1 MPPPFRFAGANMQ
14 KLEKI
19 AATLFGVVFLLL
31 SFAVAVETTMRK
43 VFNVSLQGVDELG
56 GYCLAVGAS
65 LAFTLALISRA
76 HIRIDLIHDMLPRG
90 PRLFLNILSLLTL
103 AVTALV
109 MLAMAYY
116 SLRDSIALNSTAQT
130 PWATPIKYPQMVWIA
145 CLGLFAA
152 VASGYFVRVVWL
164 GLSGRSAELEA
175 KYSPRGAKEEL
186 KEELDDARA
195 RGVTGATGSAT

>member
-1 MPPPFRFAGANMQ
+1 MGGHVKQ
-14 KLEKI
+14 LEKI

-65 LAFTLALISRA
+65 LAFTLALVSRA
-76 HIRIDLIHDMLPRG
+76 HIRIDLIHDRLSRG
-90 PRLFLNILSLLTL
+90 PRIALNVLSMLTIT
-103 AVTALV
+103 ATALLL
-109 MLAMAYY
+109 LAMAYY

-152 VASGYFVRVVWL
+152 VSCGYGARVLWL
-164 GLSGRSAELEA
+164 AATGGGDILIRD
-175 KYSPRGAKEEL
+175 YSPRGAKEEL
-186 KEELDDARA
+186 KEEIDDAKA
-195 RGVTGATGSAT
+195 RGVEVADLPGEPK

>member
-1 MPPPFRFAGANMQ
+1 MKN
-14 KLEKI
+14 LEKV

-76 HIRIDLIHDMLPRG
+76 HIRIDLIHDRLPQG
-90 PRLFLNILSLLTL
+90 PRVALNVLAMLTVS
-103 AVTALV
+103 ATALLL
-109 MLAMAYY
+109 LAMAYY

-145 CLGLFAA
+145 SLGLFALVA
-152 VASGYFVRVVWL
+152 TGYGARVLWLAASGRVDALVHD
-164 GLSGRSAELEA
+164 
-175 KYSPRGAKEEL
+175 YSPRGAKEEL
-186 KEELDDARA
+186 KEELDDAKA
-195 RGVTGATGSAT
+195 RGVEVAAMPGESR

>member
-1 MPPPFRFAGANMQ
+1 MKN
-14 KLEKI
+14 LEKV

-76 HIRIDLIHDMLPRG
+76 HIRIDLIHDRLPQG
-90 PRLFLNILSLLTL
+90 PRVALNVLAMLTVS
-103 AVTALV
+103 ATALLL
-109 MLAMAYY
+109 LAMAYY

-145 CLGLFAA
+145 SLGLFALVA
-152 VASGYFVRVVWL
+152 AGYGARVLWLAASGRVDALVRD
-164 GLSGRSAELEA
+164 
-175 KYSPRGAKEEL
+175 YSPRGAKEEL
-186 KEELDDARA
+186 KEELDDAKA
-195 RGVTGATGSAT
+195 RGVEVAAMPGQSR

>member
-1 MPPPFRFAGANMQ
+1 MKN
-14 KLEKI
+14 LEKV

-31 SFAVAVETTMRK
+31 SFAVAGETTMRK

-76 HIRIDLIHDMLPRG
+76 HIRIDLIHDRLPQG
-90 PRLFLNILSLLTL
+90 PRVALNVLAMLTVS
-103 AVTALV
+103 ATALLL
-109 MLAMAYY
+109 LAMAYY

-145 CLGLFAA
+145 SLGLFAL
-152 VASGYFVRVVWL
+152 VATGYGARVLWL
-164 GLSGRSAELEA
+164 AANGRVDALVHD
-175 KYSPRGAKEEL
+175 YSPRGAKEEL
-186 KEELDDARA
+186 KEELDDA
-195 RGVTGATGSAT
+195 

>member
-1 MPPPFRFAGANMQ
+1 MKR
-14 KLEKI
+14 LEQV
-19 AATLFGVVFLLL
+19 AATLFGAVFLIL
-31 SFAVAVETTMRK
+31 SFAVALETFMRK

-56 GYCLAVGAS
+56 GYILAVGAS

-76 HIRIDLIHDMLPRG
+76 HIRIDLVHDRLARA
-90 PRLFLNILSLLTL
+90 PRLALNVI
-103 AVTALV
+103 AVLFITATAAF

-152 VASGYFVRVVWL
+152 VSAGYGLRVL
-164 GLSGRSAELEA
+164 LLAASGRSAEIEA
-175 KYSPRGAKEEL
+175 RYSPKGAKEEL
-186 KEELDDARA
+186 QEELDDVRA
-195 RGVTGATGSAT
+195 RGAAGGSAP

>member
-1 MPPPFRFAGANMQ
+1 MKN
-14 KLEKI
+14 LEKV

-76 HIRIDLIHDMLPRG
+76 HIRIDLIHDRLPQG
-90 PRLFLNILSLLTL
+90 PRVALNVLAMLTVS
-103 AVTALV
+103 ATALLL
-109 MLAMAYY
+109 LAMAYY

-145 CLGLFAA
+145 SLGLFAL
-152 VASGYFVRVVWL
+152 VATGYGARVLWL
-164 GLSGRSAELEA
+164 AANGRVDALVHD
-175 KYSPRGAKEEL
+175 YSPRGAKEEL
-186 KEELDDARA
+186 KEELDDAKA
-195 RGVTGATGSAT
+195 RGVEVAAMPGESR

>member
-1 MPPPFRFAGANMQ
+1 MKQ
-14 KLEKI
+14 LEKI

-31 SFAVAVETTMRK
+31 AFAVAVETTMRK

-65 LAFTLALISRA
+65 LAFTLALLSRA
-76 HIRIDLIHDMLPRG
+76 HIRIDLIHDRLSRG
-90 PRLFLNILSLLTL
+90 PRIALNVFAMLTIT
-103 AVTALV
+103 ATALL

-130 PWATPIKYPQMVWIA
+130 PWATPIKYPQMVWIT

-152 VASGYFVRVVWL
+152 VSCGYAVRVLWL
-164 GLSGRSAELEA
+164 AATGGGDALVRD
-175 KYSPRGAKEEL
+175 YSPRGAKEEL
-186 KEELDDARA
+186 QEELEDVRA
-195 RGVTGATGSAT
+195 RGVEVSVAAGERK

>member
-1 MPPPFRFAGANMQ
+1 MKQ
-14 KLEKI
+14 LEKI

-65 LAFTLALISRA
+65 LAFTLALLSRA
-76 HIRIDLIHDMLPRG
+76 HIRIDLIHDRLPRG
-90 PRLFLNILSLLTL
+90 PRIALNVLAMLTIT
-103 AVTALV
+103 ATALL

-130 PWATPIKYPQMVWIA
+130 PWATPIKYPQIVWIA

-152 VASGYFVRVVWL
+152 VSCGYGARVLWLAATSGGDMLLRD
-164 GLSGRSAELEA
+164 
-175 KYSPRGAKEEL
+175 YSPRGAEEEL
-186 KEELDDARA
+186 KEELDDAKA
-195 RGVTGATGSAT
+195 RGVEVAVMPGETK

>member
-1 MPPPFRFAGANMQ
+1 MKN
-14 KLEKI
+14 LEKV

-65 LAFTLALISRA
+65 LAFTLALVSRA
-76 HIRIDLIHDMLPRG
+76 HIRIDLIHDRLPQG
-90 PRLFLNILSLLTL
+90 PRVALNVLAMLTVS
-103 AVTALV
+103 ATALLL
-109 MLAMAYY
+109 LAMAYY

-145 CLGLFAA
+145 SLGLFALVA
-152 VASGYFVRVVWL
+152 AGYGARVLWLAASGRVDALVRD
-164 GLSGRSAELEA
+164 
-175 KYSPRGAKEEL
+175 YSPRGAKEEL
-186 KEELDDARA
+186 KEELDDAKA
-195 RGVTGATGSAT
+195 RGVEVVAMPGESR

>member
-1 MPPPFRFAGANMQ
+1 MKQ
-14 KLEKI
+14 LEKI

-65 LAFTLALISRA
+65 LAFTLALLSRA
-76 HIRIDLIHDMLPRG
+76 HIRIDLIHDRLPRG
-90 PRLFLNILSLLTL
+90 PRIALNVLAMLTIT
-103 AVTALV
+103 ATALLL
-109 MLAMAYY
+109 LAMAYY

-152 VASGYFVRVVWL
+152 VSCGYGARVLWL
-164 GLSGRSAELEA
+164 AAIGGTGGGDILLRD
-175 KYSPRGAKEEL
+175 YSPRGAKEEL
-186 KEELDDARA
+186 KEELDDAKA
-195 RGVTGATGSAT
+195 RGVAVEVGAAVMPGEPK

>member
-1 MPPPFRFAGANMQ
+1 M
-14 KLEKI
+14 KTLEKF
-19 AATLFGVVFLLL
+19 AAALFGVVFLLL

-76 HIRIDLIHDMLPRG
+76 HIRIDLVHEHLPRPG
-90 PRLFLNILSLLTL
+90 RVALNLIAILSIT
-103 AVTALV
+103 ATALLLV
-109 MLAMAYY
+109 AVAYY

-145 CLGLFAA
+145 SLALFAL
-152 VASGYFVRVVWL
+152 VATGYGIRVLWL
-164 GLSGRSAELEA
+164 ALRGDAAALERD
-175 KYSPRGAKEEL
+175 YSPRGAKEEL
-186 KEELDDARA
+186 KEELDDAKA
-195 RGVTGATGSAT
+195 RGVEAGAGVAQ

>member
-1 MPPPFRFAGANMQ
+1 MQ
-14 KLEKI
+14 KLEKV

-31 SFAVAVETTMRK
+31 SVAVAVETTMRK

-76 HIRIDLIHDMLPRG
+76 HIRIDLIHDRLPRK
-90 PRLFLNILSLLTL
+90 PRMALNVIAMLSIV
-103 AVTALV
+103 ATALLL
-109 MLAMAYY
+109 LAMAYY

-130 PWATPIKYPQMVWIA
+130 PWATPIKYPQMVWFA
-145 CLGLFAA
+145 CLGLFALTA
-152 VASGYFVRVVWL
+152 TGYGARVLWLAATNRGDTLVRD
-164 GLSGRSAELEA
+164 
-175 KYSPRGAKEEL
+175 YSPRGAKEEL

-195 RGVTGATGSAT
+195 RGVEVAAVPGASR

>member
-1 MPPPFRFAGANMQ
+1 MKN
-14 KLEKI
+14 LEKV

-65 LAFTLALISRA
+65 LAFTLALVSRA
-76 HIRIDLIHDMLPRG
+76 HIRIDLIHDRLPQG
-90 PRLFLNILSLLTL
+90 PRVALNVLAMLTVS
-103 AVTALV
+103 ATALLL
-109 MLAMAYY
+109 LAMAYY

-145 CLGLFAA
+145 SLGLFALVA
-152 VASGYFVRVVWL
+152 TGYGARVLWLAASGRVDALVRD
-164 GLSGRSAELEA
+164 
-175 KYSPRGAKEEL
+175 YSPRGAKEEL
-186 KEELDDARA
+186 KEELDDAKA
-195 RGVTGATGSAT
+195 RGVEVVAMPGESR

>member
-1 MPPPFRFAGANMQ
+1 MKN
-14 KLEKI
+14 LEKV

-76 HIRIDLIHDMLPRG
+76 HIRIDLIHDRLPQG
-90 PRLFLNILSLLTL
+90 PRVALNVLAMLTVS
-103 AVTALV
+103 ATALLL
-109 MLAMAYY
+109 LAMAYY

-145 CLGLFAA
+145 SLGLFALVA
-152 VASGYFVRVVWL
+152 TGYGARVLWLAASGRVDALVHD
-164 GLSGRSAELEA
+164 
-175 KYSPRGAKEEL
+175 YSPRGATEEL
-186 KEELDDARA
+186 KEELDDAKA
-195 RGVTGATGSAT
+195 RGVEVAAMPGESR

>member
-1 MPPPFRFAGANMQ
+1 M
-14 KLEKI
+14 KSLEKV

-76 HIRIDLIHDMLPRG
+76 HIRIDLIHDRLPQG
-90 PRLFLNILSLLTL
+90 PRVALNVLAMLTVS
-103 AVTALV
+103 ATALLL
-109 MLAMAYY
+109 LAMAYY

-145 CLGLFAA
+145 SLGLFAL
-152 VASGYFVRVVWL
+152 VATGYGARVLWL
-164 GLSGRSAELEA
+164 AARGRVDALVHD
-175 KYSPRGAKEEL
+175 YSPRGAKEEL
-186 KEELDDARA
+186 KEELDDAKA
-195 RGVTGATGSAT
+195 RGVEVAAMPGESR

>member
-1 MPPPFRFAGANMQ
+1 MKQ
-14 KLEKI
+14 LEKI

-65 LAFTLALISRA
+65 LAFTLALLSRA
-76 HIRIDLIHDMLPRG
+76 HIRIDLIHDRLPRG
-90 PRLFLNILSLLTL
+90 PRIALNVLAMLTIT
-103 AVTALV
+103 ATALLL
-109 MLAMAYY
+109 LAMAYY

-152 VASGYFVRVVWL
+152 VSCGYGARVLWL
-164 GLSGRSAELEA
+164 AATGGTGGGDILLRD
-175 KYSPRGAKEEL
+175 YSPRGAKEEL
-186 KEELDDARA
+186 KEELDDAKA
-195 RGVTGATGSAT
+195 RGVAVEVGVAVMPGEPK

>member
-1 MPPPFRFAGANMQ
+1 MKN
-14 KLEKI
+14 LEKV

-76 HIRIDLIHDMLPRG
+76 HIRIDLIHDRLPQG
-90 PRLFLNILSLLTL
+90 PRVALNVLAMLTVS
-103 AVTALV
+103 ATALLL
-109 MLAMAYY
+109 LAMAYY

-145 CLGLFAA
+145 SLGLFAL
-152 VASGYFVRVVWL
+152 VATGYGARVLWLAATGRVDALVRD
-164 GLSGRSAELEA
+164 
-175 KYSPRGAKEEL
+175 YSPRGAKEEL
-186 KEELDDARA
+186 KEELDDAKA
-195 RGVTGATGSAT
+195 RGVEVAAMPGESR